1 MTEGS
6 LAAIDA
12 IEAATGQQNVNTVG
26 YCLGGTLQACTLAY
40 LAAKGDDRV
49 KSATFFASL
58 TDFSEPGELG
68 LFIDDDHLKII
79 DAQMERDGYMD
90 GATMANTF
98 NSLRSNDLIW
108 SFVVNNY
115 LMGKEPMPF
124 DLLYWNSDATRL
136 PRAMHHYYLR
146 EMYIDN
152 KLVEPGALT
161 LLNTPID
168 LGAVKTPVYIVSTKE
183 DHIAPWRA
191 TYASTQL
198 YSGPIRFI
206 LGGSG
211 HIAGIINPPSANKY
225 GYWTNEQL
233 PPTADEWFEEST
245 AHEGS
250 WWTDWSKW
258 VKKYTGRKV
267 NARVPGDR
275 DLGIIEDTPG
285 RYVLVRD
292 VD

>member
-1 MTEGS
+1 
-6 LAAIDA
+6 
-12 IEAATGQQNVNTVG
+12 
-26 YCLGGTLQACTLAY
+26 
-40 LAAKGDDRV
+40 
-49 KSATFFASL
+49 
-58 TDFSEPGELG
+58 
-68 LFIDDDHLKII
+68 
-79 DAQMERDGYMD
+79 MERDGYMD

-161 LLNTPID
+161 LLDTPID

-183 DHIAPWRA
+183 DHIAPWKA
-191 TYASTQL
+191 TYAATQL

-225 GYWTNEQL
+225 GYWTHEEL
-233 PPTADEWFEEST
+233 PPTADEWFERST

-258 VKKYTGRKV
+258 VKQYAGRKV

-275 DLGIIEDTPG
+275 DLDIIEDTPG

>member
-49 KSATFFASL
+49 KSSTFFASL

-168 LGAVKTPVYIVSTKE
+168 LGAVKTPVYIVSTK
-183 DHIAPWRA
+183 
-191 TYASTQL
+191 
-198 YSGPIRFI
+198 
-206 LGGSG
+206 GGS
-211 HIAGIINPPSANKY
+211 HRSVATEASCLYTTVQRTYSFHPRWFRPHRWYHQPAIRQQIRLLDARTVAAN
-225 GYWTNEQL
+225 G
-233 PPTADEWFEEST
+233 
-245 AHEGS
+245 
-250 WWTDWSKW
+250 
-258 VKKYTGRKV
+258 
-267 NARVPGDR
+267 
-275 DLGIIEDTPG
+275 
-285 RYVLVRD
+285 
-292 VD
+292 